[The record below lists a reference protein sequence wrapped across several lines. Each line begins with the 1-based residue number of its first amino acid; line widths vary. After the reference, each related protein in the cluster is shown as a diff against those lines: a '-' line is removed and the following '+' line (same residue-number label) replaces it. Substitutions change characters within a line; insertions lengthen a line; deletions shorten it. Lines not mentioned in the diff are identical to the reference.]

1 MTDVLTNLTPKQRKV
16 YEFIRQTIRTRGYGP
31 TVREIADKFGIR
43 SPNGVMCHLRAL
55 EKKELIAREPNR
67 SRAIRLLAEPM
78 VGRGLPLAGR
88 IAAGKLHEAIE
99 QKEWVDFGSLFDDKD
114 GNLFALEVQ
123 GDSMIGDHITDG
135 DYVIVRKQPRAP
147 KGAIVV
153 AITDEGEA
161 TLKRW
166 YPEGNRI
173 RLQPTNPKQKPIYA
187 KNAKV
192 VGVVVGVIR
201 KIKQ

>member
-1 MTDVLTNLTPKQRKV
+1 MVEVLDKLTQKQRKI
-16 YEFIRQTIRTRGYGP
+16 YEFIRQMIRTRGYGP

-67 SRAIRLLAEPM
+67 SRAIRLLAEPTA
-78 VGRGLPLAGR
+78 GRGLPLAGR

-99 QKEWVDFGSLFDDKD
+99 QKEWVDFSSLFEDKD
-114 GNLFALEVQ
+114 GTLFALQVE
-123 GDSMIGDHITDG
+123 GDSMIGDHITSG
-135 DYVIVRKQPRAP
+135 DYVIVRKQPKAP

-153 AITDEGEA
+153 ALTEDGEA

-166 YPEGNRI
+166 FPEGNRI
-173 RLQPTNPKQKPIYA
+173 RLQPTNPKQKPIYV

-192 VGVVVGVIR
+192 LGVVVGVVR

>member
-1 MTDVLTNLTPKQRKV
+1 MTESAANLTQKQRKI
-16 YEFIRQTIRTRGYGP
+16 YEFIRQTIRARGYAP

-55 EKKELIAREPNR
+55 EKKALIAREPNR
-67 SRAIRLLAEPM
+67 SRAIRLLQEGPA
-78 VGRGLPLAGR
+78 GGGLPLAGR
-88 IAAGKLHEAIE
+88 IAAGRLHEAIE
-99 QKEWVDFGSLFDDKD
+99 QKEWVDFTNLFNDKD
-114 GNLFALEVQ
+114 GNLFALQVQ

-135 DYVIVRKQPRAP
+135 DYVIVRRQPRAP

-166 YPEGNRI
+166 FPEGNRI
-173 RLQPTNPKQKPIYA
+173 RLQPTNPKQKPIYTKSA
-187 KNAKV
+187 RV
-192 VGVVVGVIR
+192 LGVVVGVVR
-201 KIKQ
+201 KVKH

>member
-1 MTDVLTNLTPKQRKV
+1 MEALESLTKRQRKI
-16 YEFIRQTIRTRGYGP
+16 YEFIRESIRTRGYGP

-55 EKKELIAREPNR
+55 EKKQLIAREPNR

-78 VGRGLPLAGR
+78 ITRGLPLAGR
-88 IAAGKLHEAIE
+88 IAAGQLHEAIE
-99 QKEWVDFGSLFDDKD
+99 ENEVVDFGSFFDDKD
-114 GNLFALEVQ
+114 GNLFALKVE
-123 GDSMIGDHITDG
+123 GNSMIGDHITDG
-135 DYVIVRKQPRAP
+135 DYVIIRKQRTAP

-153 AITDEGEA
+153 ALTEDGEA

-173 RLQPTNPKQKPIYA
+173 RLQPTNPKLKPIYV
-187 KNAKV
+187 KNARV

-201 KIKQ
+201 KLK